1 MAYSA
6 IVGAGLNVKINMA
19 GFPDVT
25 FRDQLLSEVKELQ
38 DRGGSLTERV
48 LRTVHARIDN
58 PDA

>member
-6 IVGAGLNVKINMA
+6 IVGAGLNVKINMT

-25 FRDQLLSEVKELQ
+25 FRDQLLSEAGELQ
-38 DRGGSLTERV
+38 ARGQSLTERV

-58 PDA
+58 PEA